1 MEMYLIIAALVV
13 VIIVLVLKKSP
24 DNINEQTRKELVTEI
39 RESIKSFSETMTNS
53 QNVMINMQNTRLK
66 ELSAQLSENQ
76 LLFQNNISE
85 VLKSFEVKISNISD
99 LNDKKLEEIRNTME
113 QKIKVMQEDNNKKL
127 DEMRSVVDEKLHKTL
142 NDRIGQSF
150 MIVSERLEQVYKS
163 LGEMQNLAVSVGD
176 LKRTLSNVKT
186 RGIIGE
192 VQLGSILEQILSKEQ
207 YEANI
212 VTIPGSSNY
221 VEYAVKMPGDG
232 DVPVYLPVDAKFPL
246 DAYNNLIDAYEKGNQ
261 EEIDSCSKVL
271 ETRIKSFAKDIRDKY
286 IFPPNTTDFAIMFLP
301 TEGLYAEVVKRD
313 IFEYVQKEYNIII
326 AGPTNMAALLN
337 SLQMGFKTLA
347 IQKRSGEVWMILGAV
362 KTEFDKFSTV
372 LENAQAKI
380 ENASN
385 ELDKLVGVR
394 TRQIQKK
401 LKSVTSLEEF
411 EASNI
416 LLTDSEQE

>member
-1 MEMYLIIAALVV
+1 MGLYIIIACL
-13 VIIVLVLKKSP
+13 ILLIVLLLFKRNNN
-24 DNINEQTRKELVTEI
+24 DNSQLRNDITNE
-39 RESIKSFSETMTNS
+39 IKTSMKLFSDTLTNS
-53 QNVMINMQNTRLK
+53 QNVMVNMQNNRLK
-66 ELSAQLSENQ
+66 ELSSQLSENQ
-76 LLFQNNISE
+76 NNLRDNVTE
-85 VLKSFEVKISNISD
+85 LLKSFDEKISAISVS
-99 LNDKKLEEIRNTME
+99 NDKKLEEIRNTME
-113 QKIKVMQEDNNKKL
+113 QKIKTMQEDNSKKL
-127 DEMRSVVDEKLHKTL
+127 DEMRNVVDEKLHKTL
-142 NDRIGQSF
+142 DERIGQSF
-150 MIVSERLEQVYKS
+150 KIVSERLEQVYKS

-212 VTIPGSSNY
+212 STKPNSSY
-221 VEYAVKMPGDG
+221 FVEYAVKMPGDG
-232 DVPVYLPVDAKFPL
+232 DMPVYLPIDAKFPL
-246 DAYNNLIDAYEKGNQ
+246 DAYNNLVDAYENGAQ
-261 EEIDSCSKVL
+261 ENIEACSKIL
-271 ETRIKSFAKDIRDKY
+271 ETRIKAFAKDINDKY
-286 IFPPNTTDFAIMFLP
+286 IAPPHTTDFAIMFLP

-313 IFEYVQKEYNIII
+313 IFEYVQREYNIII

-347 IQKRSGEVWMILGAV
+347 IQKRSSEVWMILGAV
-362 KTEFDKFSTV
+362 KTEFDKFAAV

-401 LKSVTSLEEF
+401 LKAVTYLEDT
-411 EASNI
+411 EAKNVLMI
-416 LLTDSEQE
+416 EEEQE